1 MVNKK
6 RQVTIAG
13 AVGQIEA
20 LLEEGQDDGPFSGS
34 DYVAVICHPHP
45 LYGGTMDNKV
55 VSTLARI
62 YRELGITSLRFNFRG
77 VGSSEGEHDE
87 ARGEVD
93 DLCRV
98 SEWLLAQYP
107 ERQLL
112 LAGFSFG
119 SAIVAAASE
128 RIPVAH
134 MVLIAPPVARYSYAP
149 QGAFACPVTLV
160 LGGKDERVD
169 TEAVIAWLESL
180 DACVETIVIPEA
192 SHFFHGQLNSLRE
205 KLGAQLSTFLTTT

>member
-1 MVNKK
+1 MNKK

-128 RIPVAH
+128 RISVAH

>member
-1 MVNKK
+1 MSKK
-6 RQVTIAG
+6 TQVTITGAAG
-13 AVGQIEA
+13 QLEAV
-20 LLEEGQDDGPFSGS
+20 LEEGLEDAPFSARA
-34 DYVAVICHPHP
+34 YVAVICHPHP
-45 LYGGTMDNKV
+45 LYGGTMENKV
-55 VSTLARI
+55 VSTLVRI

-77 VGSSEGEHDE
+77 VGASEGEHDE

-93 DLCRV
+93 DLCAV

-107 ERQLL
+107 ESQLL

-128 RIPVAH
+128 RIPVAQ
-134 MVLIAPPVARYSYAP
+134 MILVAPPVARYSFAP

-160 LGGKDERVD
+160 LGGQDELVEA
-169 TEAVIAWLESL
+169 EAVLAWLESL
-180 DACVETIVIPEA
+180 NCSVDTIVIPEA

-205 KLGAQLSTFLTTT
+205 KLGVQLSASLAAA